1 LGLRTSSE
9 IDPSGTGHDTPD
21 TDLAG
26 RRGLRLVLYDALAS
40 EAMGT
45 LTTGVFLA
53 GFAVELAAPNFAIGV
68 LAAVPFFVQLLQ
80 IPAVLLIERLRTRR
94 DLCVWSAAIGRCFL
108 LGAATAPLFGTP
120 TSIVVLIGSLAIYQG
135 MAAIGGCAWNSWM
148 RDLVPPEQY
157 GRFFGQ
163 RTAATT
169 AVAIIMALLGGLI
182 IDVWKTH
189 IPGQAAFGYSF
200 LFTLGALFG
209 FVGVHLLRRTPD
221 FPMAPREKAAHPIV
235 LLSAPL
241 RDLNFRRLIIF
252 LSSWNFA
259 VNLAAPFFAVYML
272 KTLAYSMTTILALT
286 IVSQLSNMA
295 ALPLWGA
302 LIDRFSNKAVLGIA
316 APLFLACTLGW
327 TFTGLPWVQPFVLS
341 VLVATHILMGVST
354 AGVGLASGNVA
365 MKLSPA
371 GRATAYLAANSV
383 ITSTFA
389 AMAPIIGGLGA
400 DFFSSHQLT
409 LAFTWTGG
417 PQDLTIQV
425 MNFHSWT
432 FLFGITC
439 ILGLYSLRRLSFIE
453 EPEGAAGRL
462 VLRDLLFE
470 ARRSVHSLSSAAGL
484 VRIAQMPQWFLR
496 SGRIN
501 RSVKNDS
508 TERDLG

>member
-1 LGLRTSSE
+1 MSSPGSLTE
-9 IDPSGTGHDTPD
+9 TGQGGIGHDTPD
-21 TDLAG
+21 ADLAA
-26 RRGLRLVLYDALAS
+26 RRGLRFVLYDALAS

-53 GFAVELAAPNFAIGV
+53 GFAVELSAPNLAIGV

-80 IPAVLLIERLRTRR
+80 IPAVLLVERLRTRR
-94 DLCVWSAAIGRCFL
+94 EICVWTAGIGRCFL
-108 LGAATAPLFGTP
+108 LGAAAAPLFGAP
-120 TSIVVLIGSLAIYQG
+120 TNIVVLTGSLIFYQG

-182 IDVWKTH
+182 IDAWKTH

-209 FVGVHLLRRTPD
+209 FIGVHLLRRTPD
-221 FPMAPREKAAHPIV
+221 CPMAPREKAAHPVV

-241 RDLNFRRLIIF
+241 RDVNFQRLIIF

-272 KTLAYSMTTILALT
+272 KTLGYSMTTILALT

-327 TFTGLPWVQPFVLS
+327 TFTGLPWLQSFVLY
-341 VLVATHILMGVST
+341 VLVAIHVLMGVST
-354 AGVGLASGNVA
+354 AGVGLASGNVV

-371 GRATAYLAANSV
+371 GQATAYLAANSV

-389 AMAPIIGGLGA
+389 ATAPIIGGLGA
-400 DFFSSHQLT
+400 DFFSSRQLT
-409 LAFTWTGG
+409 LALTWTGG
-417 PQDLTIQV
+417 HQNLSVQV

-432 FLFGITC
+432 FYFGITC
-439 ILGLYSLRRLSFIE
+439 ILGLYSLHRLSFIE
-453 EPEGAAGRL
+453 EPAGPAGRLL
-462 VLRDLLFE
+462 VLRDLLLE

-484 VRIAQMPQWFLR
+484 LRVAQMPQWFLR
-496 SGRIN
+496 SGWISHDDR
-501 RSVKNDS
+501 
-508 TERDLG
+508 TERDPG

>member
-1 LGLRTSSE
+1 MLDSKAATQ
-9 IDPSGTGHDTPD
+9 SGIGHDAPD
-21 TDLAG
+21 ADLAA

-53 GFAVELAAPNFAIGV
+53 GFAVELGASNLAIGV
-68 LAAVPFFVQLLQ
+68 LAAVPFLVQLLQ
-80 IPAVLLIERLRTRR
+80 IPAVLLVERLRTRR
-94 DLCVWSAAIGRCFL
+94 DICVWTAGTGRCFL
-108 LGAATAPLFGTP
+108 LGAAAAPLFAAP
-120 TSIVVLIGSLAIYQG
+120 TSIMVLIGSLAIYQG

-148 RDLVPPEQY
+148 RDLVPPAQY

-169 AVAIIMALLGGLI
+169 AVAITLALLGGLI
-182 IDVWKTH
+182 IDVWKKH
-189 IPGQAAFGYSF
+189 IPGQPAFGYSF

-209 FVGVHLLRRTPD
+209 FLGVYLLRRTPD
-221 FPMAPREKAAHPIV
+221 CPMAPAEKAAHPVV

-241 RDLNFRRLIIF
+241 RDINFRRLIIF

-272 KTLAYSMTTILALT
+272 KTLGYSMTTILALT

-302 LIDRFSNKAVLGIA
+302 LIDRFSNKAVLGIT
-316 APLFLACTLGW
+316 APLFLACTLAW
-327 TFTGLPWVQPFVLS
+327 TFTGLPWLQPFVLY
-341 VLVATHILMGVST
+341 VLVAVHVLMGVST

-371 GRATAYLAANSV
+371 GQATAYLAANSV

-400 DFFSSHQLT
+400 DFFSSRQLT

-417 PQDLTIQV
+417 HQDLTVQV

-432 FLFGITC
+432 FFFGITC
-439 ILGLYSLRRLSFIE
+439 ILGLYSLHRLSFIE
-453 EPEGAAGRL
+453 EPAGPAGRL
-462 VLRDLLFE
+462 VLRDLLLE

-484 VRIAQMPQWFLR
+484 LRIAQMPQWFLR
-496 SGRIN
+496 SGWIS
-501 RSVKNDS
+501 RSVEDDR
-508 TERDLG
+508 TERDPG